1 MSDKLKQIDK
11 KYLIIVGAI
20 FGILIL
26 IVVIAVIAK
35 AISGKNLSYEKI
47 ENKLVEAAQDYIND
61 GVVDAPAEGE
71 SVVITDKELISAEYI
86 KELSEYTDDTC
97 SATVT
102 VMNNGGLGL
111 YIPDLQCN
119 EYMTQHL
126 ATKIIDDQ
134 LVTEPIVDGAYQ
146 FGLYQVD
153 DEYIFKG
160 KEVNNYVSFSGVIFR
175 IIKIDK
181 NGNLRLIKATPEENK
196 IAWDTKYNPSVSR
209 NYGVNDYANSYLANV
224 LNKDYGDFKST
235 NKKHLLQHDVCIAK
249 RGHLDTEISYDFD
262 CSILLEKQ
270 YISTL
275 TSTDVSMASLDP
287 NCNTVIS
294 RSCTNYN
301 YLSNI
306 YGWTVNAY
314 ADNSY
319 EVLSV
324 EGIVSK
330 QKASKKNNYYW
341 VLYISGQELYTTG
354 SGTADDPYV
363 IDDTAIDK

>member
-35 AISGKNLSYEKI
+35 VISGKNLSYEKI

-71 SVVITDKELISAEYI
+71 SIVITDKELISAEYI

-134 LVTEPIVDGAYQ
+134 LVTETIVDGAYQ

-181 NGNLRLIKATPEENK
+181 NGNLRLIKVTPEENK
-196 IAWDTKYNPSVSR
+196 IVWDEKYNADIGT
-209 NYGVNDYANSYLANV
+209 NYGINDYANSYLAET
-224 LNKDYGDFKST
+224 LNNDYNDFKDE
-235 NKKHLLQHDVCIAK
+235 NKKHLIQHDVCIGK
-249 RGHLDTEISYDFD
+249 RGNLDIGISYDFD
-262 CSILLEKQ
+262 CSTLLEKQ

-275 TSTDVSMASLDP
+275 TTLDVPMASLDP
-287 NCNTVIS
+287 NCTTIVNG
-294 RSCTNYN
+294 SCTNYN
-301 YLSNI
+301 YMV
-306 YGWTVNAY
+306 YFDGWTVNSY
-314 ADNSY
+314 SDNTY
-319 EVLSV
+319 EVLV
-324 EGIVSK
+324 AGGTIGLK
-330 QKASKKNNYYW
+330 YASKMSNYYW
-341 VLYISGQELYTTG
+341 VIYVSGQELYTTG

-363 IDDTAIDK
+363 IGQ